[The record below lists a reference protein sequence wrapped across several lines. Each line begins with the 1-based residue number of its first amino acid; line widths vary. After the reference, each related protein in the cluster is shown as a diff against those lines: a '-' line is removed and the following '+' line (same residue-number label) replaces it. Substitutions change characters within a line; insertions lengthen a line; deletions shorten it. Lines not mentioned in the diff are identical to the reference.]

1 MGPDLWRKCW
11 KLAALTLRQ
20 PALNQ
25 WDCGDKLC
33 LTNGPCAVFLAPWH
47 RQAQTEVQPLPAWA
61 APVRALGES
70 WPLFTFTAKPSK
82 DFTARL
88 RPLVACDHGAMIPAN
103 CWTCEGDD
111 TLFVLGHGFPPVGF
125 QYARLLLSLLEACD
139 APRMVAWSVPL
150 PQIGGHAQDRAA
162 VFELEGG
169 PRIVICGVRVL
180 SSDGVTEVHCHAD

>member
-11 KLAALTLRQ
+11 KLAALELSK
-20 PALNQ
+20 PGVAV
-25 WDCGDKLC
+25 WDCGGKLC
-33 LTNGPCAVFLAPWH
+33 MTNGPCAVYLAPWEH
-47 RQAQTEVQPLPAWA
+47 QVQTIVSPLPAWA

-88 RPLVACDHGAMIPAN
+88 RAELPCNHGPAVPAF
-103 CWTCEGDD
+103 CMTCEGDD
-111 TLFVLGHGFPPVGF
+111 TIFVLGHGFPPVGF

-150 PQIGGHAQDRAA
+150 PQLGGEPQDRAA
-162 VFELEGG
+162 VFDLEGG
-169 PRIVICGVRVL
+169 PRILICGVRVL
-180 SSDGVTEVHCHAD
+180 SSEGVTEVHCHAD